1 MINATTKQ
9 NKSLQR
15 KQKTAPLSLALSEEN
30 NMALSTLKKIELRE
44 EWKNEAMDF
53 TNWLAQDEN
62 LQLLSD
68 EIGIDISLVQTEASV
83 GKFSLDILAEEE
95 NTGRKIVI
103 ENQLEATNHE
113 HLGKIITYASGFDA
127 EIVIWIVK
135 DVRDEHKQAV
145 DWLNEHTD
153 DKINIFAIRME
164 LWQIGDS
171 PYAPKFQIISKPND
185 WAKAIK
191 KSTTRSE
198 LSDRRLMQLEFW
210 NHFKEFATS
219 KQSSLRLR
227 KAYPQHW
234 YDISIGNSKSH
245 LSLIVDAGNDQLRCE
260 LYIPDSKPLF
270 HALQQNK
277 EAIESKLDHELEWME
292 LEGKK
297 ASRIKTVQN
306 IDVSKSAN
314 WEPCFLWLTETA
326 QEFQNV
332 FATQMKNIKI

>member
-1 MINATTKQ
+1 
-9 NKSLQR
+9 
-15 KQKTAPLSLALSEEN
+15 
-30 NMALSTLKKIELRE
+30 MALSKLKKIDLRE
-44 EWKNEAMDF
+44 EWQHEASDF

-62 LQLLSD
+62 LQLLSE

-83 GKFSLDILAEEE
+83 GKFSVDILAEED

-103 ENQLEATNHE
+103 ENQLEVTNHD

-171 PYAPKFQIISKPND
+171 PYAPKFHVVSKPND

-191 KSTTRSE
+191 KSASQSAD
-198 LSDRRLMQLEFW
+198 LSDRKLMQLEFW
-210 NHFKEFATS
+210 TQFKEYAS
-219 KQSSLRLR
+219 AHSSALRLR
-227 KAYPQHW
+227 NAYPQHW

-245 LSLIVDAGNDQLRCE
+245 LSLVVDADNEQIRCE
-260 LYIPDSKPLF
+260 FYIPDSKPLF
-270 HALQQNK
+270 NALLDKKDYIENK
-277 EAIESKLDHELEWME
+277 LPYQLEWME

-297 ASRIKTVQN
+297 ASRIRTIHA
-306 IDVSKSAN
+306 IDVEENSN
-314 WEPCFLWLTETA
+314 WEVSFHWLMDAA
-326 QEFQNV
+326 QQFQAV
-332 FATQMKNIKI
+332 FNEVLKKMKI

>member
-1 MINATTKQ
+1 
-9 NKSLQR
+9 
-15 KQKTAPLSLALSEEN
+15 
-30 NMALSTLKKIELRE
+30 MALSKLKKVDLRE
-44 EWKNEAMDF
+44 EWQHEAADF
-53 TNWLAQDEN
+53 TNWLAEDEN
-62 LQLLSD
+62 LQLLSE

-83 GKFSLDILAEEE
+83 GKFSVDILAEEE
-95 NTGRKIVI
+95 NTGRRIVV
-103 ENQLEATNHE
+103 ENQLETTNHD

-171 PYAPKFQIISKPND
+171 PYAPKFYVVSKPND

-191 KSTTRSE
+191 KSTTRSD

-210 NHFKEFATS
+210 TQFKEYSATHKS
-219 KQSSLRLR
+219 TLRLR

-245 LSLIVDAGNDQLRCE
+245 LSLVVDADNGQIRCE
-260 LYIPDSKPLF
+260 FYIPDSKPLF
-270 HALQQNK
+270 KALRENK
-277 EAIESKLDHELEWME
+277 DAIEGKLAHDLEWME

-297 ASRIKTVQN
+297 ASRVRTIRG
-306 IDVSKSAN
+306 IDVENNVN
-314 WEPCFLWLTETA
+314 WEKCFQWLMETA
-326 QEFQNV
+326 QEFQSV
-332 FATQMKNIKI
+332 FAEQMKRMKI

>member
-1 MINATTKQ
+1 
-9 NKSLQR
+9 
-15 KQKTAPLSLALSEEN
+15 
-30 NMALSTLKKIELRE
+30 MALSKLKKVDLRE
-44 EWKNEAMDF
+44 EWKHEATDF

-62 LQLLSD
+62 LQLLSE

-83 GKFSLDILAEEE
+83 GKFSVDILAEED

-103 ENQLEATNHE
+103 ENQLETTNHD

-171 PYAPKFQIISKPND
+171 PYAPKFYVVSKPND

-191 KSTTRSE
+191 TSASRSSD
-198 LSDRRLMQLEFW
+198 LSDRKLMQLEFW
-210 NHFKEFATS
+210 TQFKEYASANGAT
-219 KQSSLRLR
+219 LRLR

-245 LSLIVDAGNDQLRCE
+245 LSLVVDADNEQIRCE
-260 LYIPDSKPLF
+260 FYIPDSKPLF
-270 HALQQNK
+270 TALHGNK
-277 EAIESKLDHELEWME
+277 EAIESKLPHELEWME

-297 ASRIKTVQN
+297 ASRIRTIHT
-306 IDVSKSAN
+306 IDVADNAN
-314 WEPCFLWLTETA
+314 WEASFQWLMNTA
-326 QEFQNV
+326 QEFHAV
-332 FATQMKNIKI
+332 FGDQMKRMKI

>member
-1 MINATTKQ
+1 MST
-9 NKSLQR
+9 
-15 KQKTAPLSLALSEEN
+15 EEKY
-30 NMALSTLKKIELRE
+30 NMALAKLKKIDLRE
-44 EWKNEAMDF
+44 EWNHEASDF

-62 LQLLSD
+62 LQLLGE

-83 GKFSLDILAEEE
+83 GKFSVDILAEEN

-103 ENQLEATNHE
+103 ENQLELTNHD

-171 PYAPKFQIISKPND
+171 PYAPKFHIVSKPND

-191 KSTTRSE
+191 KSASQASS
-198 LSDRRLMQLEFW
+198 LSDRKLMQLEFW
-210 NHFKEFATS
+210 TQFKEFAS
-219 KQSSLRLR
+219 EHGSSLRLR

-245 LSLIVDAGNDQLRCE
+245 LSLVIDADNEQIRCE
-260 LYIPDSKPLF
+260 FYIPDSKSLF
-270 HALQQNK
+270 KALRENK
-277 EAIESKLDHELEWME
+277 DAIEAKLPHELEWME

-297 ASRIKTVQN
+297 ASRIRTVHT
-306 IDVSKSAN
+306 IDVADNGN
-314 WEPCFLWLTETA
+314 WKACFQWLMDTA
-326 QEFQNV
+326 QQFQAV
-332 FATQMKNIKI
+332 FAEQLKKMKI

>member
-1 MINATTKQ
+1 
-9 NKSLQR
+9 
-15 KQKTAPLSLALSEEN
+15 
-30 NMALSTLKKIELRE
+30 MALSKLRKIDLRE
-44 EWKNEAMDF
+44 EWKNEATDF

-62 LQLLSD
+62 LQLLSE

-83 GKFSLDILAEEE
+83 GKFSVDILAEED

-103 ENQLEATNHE
+103 ENQLEMTNHD

-153 DKINIFAIRME
+153 DKVYLFAIRME
-164 LWQIGDS
+164 LWQIGNS
-171 PYAPKFQIISKPND
+171 PYAPKFHVVSQPND

-191 KSTTRSE
+191 KSSSQSN

-210 NHFKEFATS
+210 TQFKEYAAS
-219 KQSSLRLR
+219 HKSQLRLR

-245 LSLIVDAGNDQLRCE
+245 LSLVVDADHEQIRCE
-260 LYIPDSKPLF
+260 FYIPDSKPLF
-270 HALQQNK
+270 KVLRDNRK
-277 EAIESKLDHELEWME
+277 IIENELACELEWME

-297 ASRIKTVQN
+297 ASRIRTIHG
-306 IDVSKSAN
+306 IDVGSGEN
-314 WEPCFLWLTETA
+314 WEASFQWLIDTA
-326 QEFQNV
+326 HHFQTV
-332 FATQMKNIKI
+332 FVEQLKKVKV